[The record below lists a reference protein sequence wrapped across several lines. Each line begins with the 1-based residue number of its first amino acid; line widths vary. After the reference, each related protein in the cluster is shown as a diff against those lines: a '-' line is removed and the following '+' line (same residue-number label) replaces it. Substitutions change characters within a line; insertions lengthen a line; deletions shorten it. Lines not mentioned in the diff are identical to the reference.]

1 MLNWLAISPM
11 WLPIVIFLLRVT
23 DMTLDTLRVLIVIRG
38 LKAIAWILG
47 FFQSAVWVIAVTS
60 VLGNLGNAWN
70 LIGYAAGFA
79 SGNVVGMLIEERVAI
94 GHGHLRVIS
103 STLGSAISEAIRSAG
118 YAATEIA
125 GRGKDGAV
133 TLVVSSVRRRDID
146 RIQKEVARVDP
157 EAFVAVEEIRPL
169 HRGFWRA

>member
-1 MLNWLAISPM
+1 MLNWLAIPPL

-38 LKAIAWILG
+38 LKAMAWILG
-47 FFQSAVWVIAVTS
+47 FFQSAIWVIAVTS
-60 VLGNLGNAWN
+60 VLGNLGNPWT

-103 STLGSAISEAIRSAG
+103 SRLGSAISEAIRSAG

-133 TLVVSSVRRRDID
+133 TLVISSVRRRDID